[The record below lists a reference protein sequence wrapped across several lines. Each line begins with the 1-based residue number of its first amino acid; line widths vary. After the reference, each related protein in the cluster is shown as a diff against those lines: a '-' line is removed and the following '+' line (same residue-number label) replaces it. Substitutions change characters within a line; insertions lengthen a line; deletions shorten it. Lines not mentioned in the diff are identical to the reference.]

1 MKSWLGISERTF
13 VTFMSLLFLLPL
25 WNHHVGTQGYPSVP
39 VLRCGS
45 GGTATTKRIISYEY
59 HHHPII
65 FQTHTSITSHP
76 RNLDCHIGG
85 RLYLSSTKSSD
96 NDSTSSPNKSNNPQR
111 KFRISNIVKR
121 MQAMILKLRNRQ
133 AIYFAK
139 FQSLSRRS
147 KMIILIQFCILFG
160 GMSSIMNRIYI
171 HNSPVPPPIEI
182 SYSSFLDLIEQKPV
196 LLKSYNQ
203 NNDNAFIPKIDHVRI
218 GSDRF
223 VYRLYN
229 SNSND
234 NNKNKAVS
242 QSSPSLSSLSSSITT
257 PPIPKSTLEYPTVPS
272 KTSKQQR
279 RFGVK
284 QQQQQ
289 QRKFKQPSYIQ
300 AYTKKISATPEL
312 INQLRI
318 NDISFA
324 AATIPRTTSTL
335 AVAARTILVGFY
347 CLILFRLYR
356 TISGSGITG
365 GSNKNDGVGKLANRG
380 SDLPLATFD
389 EIQGIDNAKVEVMEL
404 VDVLRNPDKYAIL
417 GARAPTGLLL
427 VGPPGTGKTMLAR
440 ATAATA
446 GVPLLY
452 CSGSDF
458 VEMFVGRGAARVRQL
473 FERATKL
480 APCIIFVDELDA
492 LGKSRDFGGNAFGNG
507 LMSRSNDEAEQTLNQ
522 LLACMD
528 GLDSSRQVCV
538 LAATNRKEVLDPAL
552 IRPGRFDRIVKLE
565 LPNAYGREQILR
577 VHASKLPG
585 FIEGSG
591 LDVDRPNALGK
602 GRMVDLSAIAA
613 VTDGWSGAE
622 LEFLV
627 NEAAIRAVRRV
638 SSALQRGTTPIGD
651 IVPHVE
657 ARDFEESLRSFYE
670 TRKPK
675 GSGPSAVNDL
685 LKNVWRQ

>member
-1 MKSWLGISERTF
+1 
-13 VTFMSLLFLLPL
+13 
-25 WNHHVGTQGYPSVP
+25 
-39 VLRCGS
+39 
-45 GGTATTKRIISYEY
+45 
-59 HHHPII
+59 
-65 FQTHTSITSHP
+65 
-76 RNLDCHIGG
+76 
-85 RLYLSSTKSSD
+85 
-96 NDSTSSPNKSNNPQR
+96 
-111 KFRISNIVKR
+111 

-279 RFGVK
+279 RFGGK
-284 QQQQQ
+284 QQQQ